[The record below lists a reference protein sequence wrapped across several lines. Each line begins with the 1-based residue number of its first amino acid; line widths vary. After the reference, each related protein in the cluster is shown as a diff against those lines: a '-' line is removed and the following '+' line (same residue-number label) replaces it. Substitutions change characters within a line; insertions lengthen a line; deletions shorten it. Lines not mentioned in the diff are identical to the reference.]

1 MIMKR
6 LYSIAALLLMV
17 WTGVQAYSF
26 KSNELCYNIN
36 STNPSTVTVTFERAT
51 DVSSSKAS
59 YLNLGG
65 EVVIPETVYNGGKA
79 YSVTGISDFAFF
91 RCDLITSVSIPKT
104 VETIGM
110 FAFYSTKITSVT
122 FGSGSVLT
130 EIGQQAFDCTPITSV
145 KIPNTVTTLGEYAFS
160 RTALVTANIP
170 TSIQNLGNG
179 VFSGCNSLS
188 NVSIP
193 NGLKEISPYT
203 FQSCNSLTKVT
214 LPSSLTTI
222 GKFAFRGTGLTSI
235 SLPSGLTTIGEYAF
249 KGAPLTSLTIP
260 ASVTSIGEY
269 AFSETVLT
277 TVTIPSTV
285 TSIGNYAFASIA
297 TLKSAK
303 IFNSKISRHEFE
315 NCSNLKELTIGSG
328 VESIENDPSSKVW
341 PFKGCTSLETVHI
354 SSNAA
359 VNCNEYLSHNI
370 ATVKTVTIE
379 NGVTSIPEN
388 AFLGFNAIETMT
400 IPSTITSIGN
410 SAFSGCTTIRDF
422 FSKMPRPIT
431 IDASVFEGVQQHGYC
446 DLHVPQGSVGRY
458 QAMEVWKEFYV
469 IDDAAGPGGGNGIRG
484 DINNDGVVDVGDVNL
499 VIDIVLGKE

>member
-1 MIMKR
+1 MKR
-6 LYSIAALLLMV
+6 FYSLAALLLMV
-17 WTGVQAYSF
+17 WTCVQAYSF
-26 KSNELCYNIN
+26 QTTNDGLCYDI
-36 STNPSTVTVTFERAT
+36 TGTSTVAVTFERST
-51 DVSSSKAS
+51 DVNSTKSSYS
-59 YLNLGG
+59 NLGG
-65 EVVIPETVYNGGKA
+65 DIVIPETVYNGGKA
-79 YSVTGISDFAFF
+79 YTVTGISDFAFF
-91 RCDLITSVSIPKT
+91 RCGLITSVSIPKT
-104 VETIGM
+104 VETIGI
-110 FAFYSTKITSVT
+110 FAFYAAKITSAT

-145 KIPNTVTTLGEYAFS
+145 EIPNTVTTLGGYAFS

-179 VFSGCNSLS
+179 VFSGCNSLN

-214 LPSSLTTI
+214 LPSTLTTI
-222 GKFAFRGTGLTSI
+222 GKYAFKGAGLTSI
-235 SLPSGLTTIGEYAF
+235 SLPNGLTSIGEYAF
-249 KGAPLTSLTIP
+249 NDAPLTSLTIP
-260 ASVTSIGEY
+260 AAVTSIGEY
-269 AFSETVLT
+269 AFSETALT

-303 IFNSKISRHEFE
+303 IFNSKISRREFE
-315 NCSNLKELTIGSG
+315 KCINLKEVTIGSG
-328 VESIENDPSSKVW
+328 VESIEKDPSNPIW
-341 PFKGCTSLETVHI
+341 PFYGCTSLETVSI

-359 VNCNEYLSHNI
+359 LNCNEYLSHNI

-379 NGVTSIPEN
+379 NGVTAIPEN
-388 AFLGFNAIETMT
+388 AFLDFAAIETMT

-410 SAFSGCTTIRDF
+410 AAFKGCTAMRDF
-422 FSKMPRPIT
+422 FSKMTRPIT

-446 DLHVPQGSVGRY
+446 DLHVPKGSVGRY

-469 IDDAAGPGGGNGIRG
+469 IDDAAGPGGDSGSGVRG
-484 DINNDGVVDVGDVNL
+484 DLNGDNKVDVEDVNA
-499 VIDIVLGKE
+499 VINIILDLE